1 MTPKEAI
8 FDSILSKLKDQS
20 LVVLLLALVTFYFYD
35 RTEKLESLVV
45 DCQNQYRNT
54 LMQFLNEQKATYR
67 DYRRPQD
74 DFDDE

>member
-54 LMQFLNEQKATYR
+54 LMQFLNEQKGTYR
-67 DYRRPQD
+67 DYRRPQE